1 MASKSPPPPS
11 PSSSSRSNPLL
22 DSSTKKLEDANPAVQ
37 DVLSVIESLK
47 KQVAA
52 KRVVTVKN
60 RVEENRQKLI
70 GITNQ
75 LWNSSEE
82 RRTCGIAD
90 GGNRSLDLLSKR
102 QKEAIDTLNGVCD
115 EDRDSNGDDGDDH
128 GSTAVL
134 LGSNVAVKNAVRPI
148 KLPEVK
154 RLPPYTTW
162 IFLDRFVLP

>member
-1 MASKSPPPPS
+1 V
-11 PSSSSRSNPLL
+11 N
-22 DSSTKKLEDANPAVQ
+22 
-37 DVLSVIESLK
+37 LK
-47 KQVAA
+47 YQ
-52 KRVVTVKN
+52 N

-75 LWNSSEE
+75 LWKSSDE

-90 GGNRSLDLLSKR
+90 GDNRSLDLLSKR
-102 QKEAIDTLNGVCD
+102 QKEAIDALNGVCD
-115 EDRDSNGDDGDDH
+115 DDRESNGYDGDDH